1 MVRGSDAFLLLK
13 KLKNK
18 TGLRQL
24 YVIAYQRPVKLQK
37 QSRQAYGLKPQ
48 RLLKS
53 TARELFFYP
62 QAFFVFFVASKFDC

>member
-37 QSRQAYGLKPQ
+37 QSRQAYGLN
-48 RLLKS
+48 
-53 TARELFFYP
+53 EVVNLF
-62 QAFFVFFVASKFDC
+62 